1 MSIKEA
7 KKYPIKMDSPESVI
21 SLINNTESGIY
32 GTENEDGERV
42 GVCVSKGVGMDV
54 YTYQK
59 NGWIRMDSYDLTG
72 FKTLETFK
80 GRYTK

>member
-7 KKYPIKMDSPESVI
+7 KKYPIKMDSPECVI
-21 SLINNTESGIY
+21 DLINNTESGIY
-32 GTENEDGERV
+32 GTENEDRERV
-42 GVCVSKGVGMDV
+42 DISISKGVGMDV

>member
-21 SLINNTESGIY
+21 SLINNTEDGLY
-32 GTENEDGERV
+32 GTENEDGEQV
-42 GVCVSKGVGMDV
+42 NVFVSKGVGMDV

-72 FKTLETFK
+72 FRTSQTYK
-80 GRYTK
+80 GRYDK